1 MSNQPITQVTDNG
14 ETPALTPPPFTR
26 AASAAARFRQLLATP
41 DFIQCP
47 VIYDVLSAKLSA
59 QLGFPA
65 LYAGGQTV
73 SASMYGIGDYGT
85 ITTSELI
92 EFAARVVDAVDVP
105 VVGDAD
111 DGGGS
116 PLNVYRTI
124 QRYERVGVACVMIED
139 MYGTKH
145 LPGMPEGPMTSI
157 DAFVDKILAAVD
169 ARRDDLVILARCDS
183 LSAKEPFEK
192 GLERLAAYA
201 EAGAD
206 VVFLAA
212 APIRQTPRIA
222 EVTKRPV
229 MTVPMPTDPD
239 AAPEVL
245 RQSQVKIACYAY
257 QLLAVALGAVQQAL
271 QDIKSTGHIQNFTQR
286 AISWEG
292 FAQLTDAA
300 SAVEIARRFNA
311 VRP

>member
-1 MSNQPITQVTDNG
+1 MSNHPITHAADSG
-14 ETPALTPPPFTR
+14 EPPAQTPPRSTQ
-26 AASAAARFRQLLATP
+26 AASAASRFRQLLATP

-47 VIYDVLSAKLSA
+47 VIYDIMSAKLSA

-73 SASMYGIGDYGT
+73 SASMYGIGDFGT
-85 ITTSELI
+85 ITISELI
-92 EFAARVVDAVDVP
+92 EFAARVADAVDVP

-124 QRYERVGVACVMIED
+124 QRYERAGVACVMIED

-145 LPGMPEGPMTSI
+145 LPEMPEGPMTSI
-157 DAFVDKILAAVD
+157 EAFVDKIQAAVD
-169 ARRDDLVILARCDS
+169 ARRDGLVILARCDS

-206 VVFLAA
+206 V
-212 APIRQTPRIA
+212 
-222 EVTKRPV
+222 
-229 MTVPMPTDPD
+229 
-239 AAPEVL
+239 
-245 RQSQVKIACYAY
+245 
-257 QLLAVALGAVQQAL
+257 
-271 QDIKSTGHIQNFTQR
+271 
-286 AISWEG
+286 
-292 FAQLTDAA
+292 
-300 SAVEIARRFNA
+300 
-311 VRP
+311 

>member
-14 ETPALTPPPFTR
+14 ETPALTPLPSTR
-26 AASAAARFRQLLATP
+26 ASLAAARFRQLLATP

-47 VIYDVLSAKLSA
+47 VIYDVMSAKLSA

-73 SASMYGIGDYGT
+73 SASMCGIGDYGT

-183 LSAKEPFEK
+183 LSAKEPFRR
-192 GLERLAAYA
+192 GWS
-201 EAGAD
+201 
-206 VVFLAA
+206 VS
-212 APIRQTPRIA
+212 PPTPRPA
-222 EVTKRPV
+222 PMWCSSLRLLFDRRPAS
-229 MTVPMPTDPD
+229 PKSPN
-239 AAPEVL
+239 
-245 RQSQVKIACYAY
+245 
-257 QLLAVALGAVQQAL
+257 VQ
-271 QDIKSTGHIQNFTQR
+271 
-286 AISWEG
+286 
-292 FAQLTDAA
+292 
-300 SAVEIARRFNA
+300 
-311 VRP
+311 

>member
-1 MSNQPITQVTDNG
+1 MSNHTITHATDGG
-14 ETPALTPPPFTR
+14 ETSAQTPLQSTR
-26 AASAAARFRQLLATP
+26 AASAASRFRQLLAAP

-47 VIYDVLSAKLSA
+47 VIYDVMSAKLSA

-73 SASMYGIGDYGT
+73 SASMYGIGDFGT

-111 DGGGS
+111 DGGGG
-116 PLNVYRTI
+116 PLNMYRTI
-124 QRYERVGVACVMIED
+124 QRYERTGVACVMIED

-157 DAFVDKILAAVD
+157 DAFVDKIRAAVD
-169 ARRDDLVILARCDS
+169 ARKDDLVILARCDS

-206 VVFLAA
+206 AVFLAA

-257 QLLAVALGAVQQAL
+257 QLLAVALGAVQQSL
-271 QDIKSTGHIQNFTQR
+271 QDIKTTGRIQNYTQR
-286 AISWEG
+286 AITWEG

-311 VRP
+311 GRP